1 MLEKKKVAVL
11 VFLLIAGNTKK
22 RDGRAFVDAIYE
34 SIDKLI
40 NADNAFLDSFQR
52 KKNRFRKKY
61 RDWLHFKASQ
71 FCLLWARF
79 AGMSSL
85 NPVVPADIRGIEWSH
100 SINLTVLAK
109 FGLCSNCLQKLDEC
123 SLALVRKVFATARML
138 GFSFKFLYG
147 KTEHLGEKCTRYECF
162 WKHASGICW
171 RFIGTEV
178 HSNSPRKAPAK

>member
-71 FCLLWARF
+71 FCLL
-79 AGMSSL
+79 
-85 NPVVPADIRGIEWSH
+85 
-100 SINLTVLAK
+100 
-109 FGLCSNCLQKLDEC
+109 
-123 SLALVRKVFATARML
+123 
-138 GFSFKFLYG
+138 
-147 KTEHLGEKCTRYECF
+147 
-162 WKHASGICW
+162 
-171 RFIGTEV
+171 
-178 HSNSPRKAPAK
+178 